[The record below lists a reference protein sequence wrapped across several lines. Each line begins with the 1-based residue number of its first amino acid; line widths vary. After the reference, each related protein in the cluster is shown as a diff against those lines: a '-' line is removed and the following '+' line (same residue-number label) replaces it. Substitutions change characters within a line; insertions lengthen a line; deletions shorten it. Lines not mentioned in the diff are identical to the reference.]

1 MSKKIDKILG
11 RIAIGGGMLTIGT
24 GFFLYNRLQRQYS
37 YEFFVREPVKLL
49 REYPYAEQLLGKPII
64 AKNIKFDH
72 DNVQVTQIRAKVNIP
87 VKGTKGRAMLY
98 SLSERETP
106 DAEWEVKQLELQL
119 DPKTPK
125 WTFYKQAGPGTSD
138 PSVTTSQTDT
148 ETSKEQLQKNSAD
161 SSEQQLDKGEKKDT
175 ERTEKQTLL
184 ETEKK
189 KLKWL

>member
-1 MSKKIDKILG
+1 M
-11 RIAIGGGMLTIGT
+11 
-24 GFFLYNRLQRQYS
+24 
-37 YEFFVREPVKLL
+37 EFFFPVRLL
-49 REYPYAEQLLGKPII
+49 KQESHLCMPFKKSSTNCLNLLF
-64 AKNIKFDH
+64 NF
-72 DNVQVTQIRAKVNIP
+72 R
-87 VKGTKGRAMLY
+87 
-98 SLSERETP
+98 
-106 DAEWEVKQLELQL
+106 WEVKQLELQL